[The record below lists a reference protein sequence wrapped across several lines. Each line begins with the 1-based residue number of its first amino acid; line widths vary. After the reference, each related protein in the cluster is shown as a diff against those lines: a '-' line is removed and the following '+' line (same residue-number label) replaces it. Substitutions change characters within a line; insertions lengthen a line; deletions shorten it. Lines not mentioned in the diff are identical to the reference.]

1 MKYSKLDFIV
11 RGFLFNKG
19 YTMHRYAQ
27 CLKYASDCLRELAMD
42 DLKIINNAVLPLNNY
57 SAVKIPADSMD
68 IIGVGVENGQYVKPL
83 TKVEGFNRNYNY
95 DQNGNQKP
103 FPQVS
108 EGVSDLA
115 YFGVPYLT
123 FYVNSYNSR
132 GENIGGL
139 YGFRTDGSPFIYE
152 VMKERNEIQ
161 FDPGL
166 GYTRVVLT
174 YISDGRSN
182 SAASMIDTY
191 AEKTI
196 EDYMDWQLHEH
207 NRSVSDTTRQ
217 RKMDLYVGSRTILRG
232 RESDL
237 TTEDIMALF
246 RNNYNA
252 APKT

>member
-42 DLKIINNAVLPLNNY
+42 DLKIINNAVLSLNSY
-57 SAVKIPADSMD
+57 SAVAIPSDCID
-68 IIGVGVENGQYVKPL
+68 WIGVGVQNGQYVKPL
-83 TKVEGFNRNYNY
+83 TKVDGFNRNYNY
-95 DQNGNQKP
+95 DASGNPKAY
-103 FPQVS
+103 PQLS

-139 YGFRTDGSPFIYE
+139 YGFRTDGAPFIYQPI
-152 VMKERNEIQ
+152 KERNEIQ
-161 FDPGL
+161 FDPAL
-166 GYTRVVLT
+166 GYSRVVLT

-182 SAASMIDTY
+182 SAASMVDTY

-207 NRSVSDTTRQ
+207 NRSVSAGEKQ
-217 RKMDLYVGSRTILRG
+217 RKFDMYVGTRTVLRA
-232 RESDL
+232 RENDL

-252 APKT
+252 SPTT